1 MVKNVQEVI
10 GIRRLKEVDM
20 NIKEQFENE
29 VMPLLKNN
37 GYGGLVGIIN
47 SWLEQ
52 GKYELTYAYISRV
65 KDDGVWNNYKNL
77 RTMKIR
83 TTLQDFLEVLK
94 QDYLK

>member
-1 MVKNVQEVI
+1 
-10 GIRRLKEVDM
+10 M

-29 VMPLLKNN
+29 VMPILKNN
-37 GYGGLVGIIN
+37 GYGGLVGIVKG
-47 SWLEQ
+47 WLEQ

-83 TTLQDFLEVLK
+83 TTLQDFLEVLE

>member
-10 GIRRLKEVDM
+10 GIRGLKEVNM
-20 NIKEQFENE
+20 NIKEQFEND
-29 VMPLLKNN
+29 VMPILKNN
-37 GYGGLVGIIN
+37 GYGGLVGIVN

>member
-1 MVKNVQEVI
+1 MVTKRQEVI
-10 GIRRLKEVDM
+10 GISKLKEVVM
-20 NIKEQFENE
+20 NIIEQFEND
-29 VMPLLKNN
+29 VMPILKNN
-37 GYGGLVGIIN
+37 GYGCLVGIVK

-65 KDDGVWNNYKNL
+65 KNDGVWNNYKNI

-83 TTLQDFLEVLK
+83 TTLQDFLEVLE

>member
-37 GYGGLVGIIN
+37 GYGGLVGIVN

>member
-1 MVKNVQEVI
+1 MT
-10 GIRRLKEVDM
+10 
-20 NIKEQFENE
+20 IKEQFEND
-29 VMPLLKNN
+29 VMPILKNN
-37 GYGGLVGIIN
+37 GYGGLVGIVN

-52 GKYELTYAYISRV
+52 GKYELTYAYILRV

-83 TTLQDFLEVLK
+83 IALQDFLEVLE

>member
-1 MVKNVQEVI
+1 MVIKHQEVI
-10 GIRRLKEVDM
+10 GIRGLKEVNM
-20 NIKEQFENE
+20 TIKEQFENE
-29 VMPLLKNN
+29 VMPILKNN
-37 GYGGLVGIIN
+37 GYGSLVGIVK

-52 GKYELTYAYISRV
+52 GKYELAYAYISRV

-83 TTLQDFLEVLK
+83 TTLQDFLEVLE

>member
-1 MVKNVQEVI
+1 MVTKRQEVI
-10 GIRRLKEVDM
+10 GISKLKDVDM

-29 VMPLLKNN
+29 VMPILKNN
-37 GYGGLVGIIN
+37 GYGSLVGIVK

-52 GKYELTYAYISRV
+52 EKYELTYAYISRV
-65 KDDGVWNNYKNL
+65 KDDGAWNNYKNL

-83 TTLQDFLEVLK
+83 TTLQDFLEVLE

>member
-20 NIKEQFENE
+20 NIKEQFEND